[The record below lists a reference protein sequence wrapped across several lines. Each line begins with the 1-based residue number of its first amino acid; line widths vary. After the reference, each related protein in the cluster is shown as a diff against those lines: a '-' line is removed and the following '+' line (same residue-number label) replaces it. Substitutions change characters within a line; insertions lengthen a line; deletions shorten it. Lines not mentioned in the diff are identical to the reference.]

1 MQYAHDIRSFVFSHY
16 AYRGVRTAC
25 GVIGLAMLAMTFT
38 DMRTAM
44 VVSIGALCT
53 GQMDLPS
60 PLRHKF
66 NEMLASTVLCTV
78 VTLLVALASGVPWLL
93 PILLVGISFFSGML
107 TVYGNKTMPLQFA
120 MLFVMALTL
129 IGDFAFRNALTHAML
144 FAAGGF
150 AYMAY
155 ALAVSWLL
163 RRRTKEQV
171 LAECLYEQARYLE
184 IKAGFYDM
192 SMDFDAQFN
201 ALVRQ
206 QIVLAERQQL
216 ARDLVLRD
224 VKTAEDRR
232 LLQIHLRML
241 DVYEYILSTNTDYQ
255 TLRRDF
261 AGTDVMDVL
270 ARMVRRLQEDME
282 AVAYAV
288 TRNRASYATMD
299 YAVEIRAIETEI
311 RALGH
316 SPHGVPQ
323 AALTALTDTFEMIR
337 GAITL
342 IGQLHAATR
351 AVVEP
356 GDVMSAGD
364 MTAFLTRQKY
374 EWRLIVENLTWQS
387 PVFRFA
393 VRVAL
398 AVWAGLWV
406 VDRLPYAAHGY
417 WILVTIVVIL
427 KPTFSM
433 TKQRWVDRVIGTLV
447 GCVAAVLILRFI
459 HDPRILLALL
469 FLSMAAGVAFV
480 TIKYRY
486 TVMATCVQILLQF
499 NLLMPDSKALVNER
513 LVDTLIGAVIAS
525 IFSFVL
531 PNWEYRN
538 LPRLVENV
546 LEANR
551 RYIRATRDLLLG
563 TSPSDFLYRVQR
575 KQFMDSLSALI
586 SAFGRML
593 DEPRRRQR
601 AVDNLNRFIV
611 QNYLVAAHVAA
622 VRILL
627 LHRINQLNPVAAREA
642 VEEATN
648 AAYRSL
654 CLASERLVE
663 EHEPV
668 QTGVGVTAE
677 TRVDARI
684 ETRSETREHVADSV
698 DRAQILAM
706 PSAVADEAAH
716 PDVSHLLDRRL
727 RALRADAAKIALRT
741 GGIGRAVRREDD

>member
-1 MQYAHDIRSFVFSHY
+1 MQYAHDVRSFVFSHY
-16 AYRGVRTAC
+16 AYRGVRTAA
-25 GVIGLAMLAMTFT
+25 GVIGLAMLAMNFT

-53 GQMDLPS
+53 AQMDLPS

-66 NEMLASTVLCTV
+66 NEMLASTLLCTA
-78 VTLLVALASGVPWLL
+78 VTLVVSLASGIPWLL
-93 PILLVGISFFSGML
+93 PILLVAISFFSGML
-107 TVYGNKTMPLQFA
+107 TVYGNKTMPLQFS
-120 MLFVMALTL
+120 MLFIMALTL
-129 IGDFAFRNALTHAML
+129 MGDFAFRNALTHALL

-150 AYMAY
+150 LYMAY

-163 RRRTKEQV
+163 RRRTKEQI
-171 LAECLYEQARYLE
+171 LAECLFEQAQYLE

-192 SMDFDAQFN
+192 SVDFDAQFN
-201 ALVRQ
+201 QLVRQ
-206 QIVLAERQQL
+206 QIVLAERQQM

-224 VKTAEDRR
+224 VRTAEDRR

-255 TLRRDF
+255 TLRKEF
-261 AGTDVMDVL
+261 AGTDILDFL
-270 ARMVRRLQEDME
+270 GRMVHRLQEDME
-282 AVAYAV
+282 DVAYAV
-288 TRNRASYATMD
+288 TRNRASYATTD
-299 YAVEIRAIETEI
+299 YAADIRAIETELSE
-311 RALGH
+311 LGH
-316 SPHGVPQ
+316 SPHGISQ
-323 AALTALTDTFEMIR
+323 TAMTALSDTFEMIR
-337 GAITL
+337 GAVVL

-351 AVVEP
+351 AEADA
-356 GDVMSAGD
+356 GAGMSIGE
-364 MTAFLTRQKY
+364 MTAFVTRQKY
-374 EWRLIVENLTWQS
+374 EWRSIVQNLTWRS

-393 VRVAL
+393 VRIAL
-398 AVWAGLWV
+398 AVAAGLV
-406 VDRLPYAAHGY
+406 VIDRLPYAAHGY

-433 TKQRWVDRVIGTLV
+433 TKQRWVDRVIGTVV
-447 GCVAAVLILRFI
+447 GCIVAVLILRFI
-459 HDPRILLALL
+459 HDPRVLLVLL
-469 FLSMAAGVAFV
+469 FISMAAGVAFV

-486 TVMATCVQILLQF
+486 TVMATCIQILLQF
-499 NLLMPDSKALVNER
+499 NLLMPDSKALVSER
-513 LVDTLIGAVIAS
+513 IIDTLAGALIAS

-546 LEANR
+546 LDTNR

-563 TSPSDFLYRVQR
+563 VSPSDFLYRIHR

-593 DEPRRRQR
+593 DEPKGRQR

-627 LHRINQLNPVAAREA
+627 LQRIHQLDPVTARQG
-642 VEEATN
+642 VETATN
-648 AAYRSL
+648 AAYDSL
-654 CLASERLVE
+654 CLASERL
-663 EHEPV
+663 HEGNVPE
-668 QTGVGVTAE
+668 QTGVGVQIE
-677 TRVDARI
+677 QVEQRI
-684 ETRSETREHVADSV
+684 DTREHVADSA
-698 DRAQILAM
+698 DRAAILGL
-706 PSAVADEAAH
+706 PDAVADEAAH
-716 PDVSHLLDRRL
+716 PDAAHLLDRRL

-741 GGIGRAVRREDD
+741 GGIGRAMRKRDD